1 MSLFHMLAVLTVI
14 ISAIIMCKGCWQS
27 KVNRFGPYGKP
38 ELAETVKSRVT
49 RFCFNLFPCFW
60 GTGGKITYIAPD
72 LKEIRLRLPLTLRT
86 RNYVGTIFGGSMFA
100 STDPILML
108 MLIQLMGKDYIVWDK
123 AGSIRFRKPGRTTL
137 YARFVVTDEVV
148 KELRQALTA
157 APKLDRTFRIEL
169 VDAMGVV
176 HAELDRVVN
185 IRTKASSR

>member
-1 MSLFHMLAVLTVI
+1 MFSLTLSALAAVCLLCLFVPRFLPG
-14 ISAIIMCKGCWQS
+14 AQKR
-27 KVNRFGPYGKP
+27 RFGPFGKP
-38 ELAETVKSRVT
+38 TRRESFKSRIA
-49 RFCFNLFPCFW
+49 RLIFNCFPCFW
-60 GTGGKITYIAPD
+60 GSGGKVTYIAPD
-72 LKEIRLRLPLTLRT
+72 LREVRVRLPLGLRT

-100 STDPILML
+100 CTDPVL
-108 MLIQLMGKDYIVWDK
+108 MLILIQNLGKDYIVWDK

-148 KELRQALTA
+148 NEIRQTLKA